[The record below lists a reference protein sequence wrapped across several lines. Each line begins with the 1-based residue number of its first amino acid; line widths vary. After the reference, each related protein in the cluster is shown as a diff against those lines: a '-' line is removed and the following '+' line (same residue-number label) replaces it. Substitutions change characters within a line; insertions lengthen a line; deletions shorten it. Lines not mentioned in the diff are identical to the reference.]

1 MSTHPRYRFKVTPNS
16 NAASCVN
23 GAGSPLPKFLTYFCQ
38 VIACNDGDWTIDHR
52 WTYVDTS
59 LFQLVQGLRYMFP
72 RRMATLEPD
81 YPDLVRLHDQVAR
94 LPGIKAYLASGRRQP
109 FNQDGIFRHYP
120 ELDGD

>member
-1 MSTHPRYRFKVTPNS
+1 
-16 NAASCVN
+16 
-23 GAGSPLPKFLTYFCQ
+23 
-38 VIACNDGDWTIDHR
+38 
-52 WTYVDTS
+52 
-59 LFQLVQGLRYMFP
+59 
-72 RRMATLEPD
+72 MATLEPD